1 MQTETGADAGRRRGV
16 ASGLGPSSTS
26 WRNRGGYA
34 AYPMHG
40 ATVELGTSWARFG
53 AGSHGAGSLKSNVV
67 GFALAGTVTSD
78 ALGMPFATFAPGG
91 AAAAVAW
98 IGLFAEAA
106 DLVEKGM
113 AI

>member
-1 MQTETGADAGRRRGV
+1 MWD
-16 ASGLGPSSTS
+16 
-26 WRNRGGYA
+26 
-34 AYPMHG
+34 PM
-40 ATVELGTSWARFG
+40 AQD
-53 AGSHGAGSLKSNVV
+53 AGSLKSNVES
-67 GFALAGTVTSD
+67 FALAGTVTSD
-78 ALGMPFATFAPGG
+78 ALGTPPFATFAPGG